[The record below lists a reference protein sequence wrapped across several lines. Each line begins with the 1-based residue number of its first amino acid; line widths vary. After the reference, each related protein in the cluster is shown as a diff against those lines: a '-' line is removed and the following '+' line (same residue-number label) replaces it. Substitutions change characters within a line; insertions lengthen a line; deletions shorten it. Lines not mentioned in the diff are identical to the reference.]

1 MANIFKVTDTIPL
14 TKAATML
21 KNYIKLLKE
30 KKIHRRAIRKI
41 ATTKV
46 NPELMT
52 PCIFI
57 HLLHNLSKFT
67 KTNGKYI
74 LLRSNNILH

>member
-30 KKIHRRAIRKI
+30 KRYTVEQLEKLPQQK
-41 ATTKV
+41 
-46 NPELMT
+46 
-52 PCIFI
+52 
-57 HLLHNLSKFT
+57 
-67 KTNGKYI
+67 
-74 LLRSNNILH
+74 